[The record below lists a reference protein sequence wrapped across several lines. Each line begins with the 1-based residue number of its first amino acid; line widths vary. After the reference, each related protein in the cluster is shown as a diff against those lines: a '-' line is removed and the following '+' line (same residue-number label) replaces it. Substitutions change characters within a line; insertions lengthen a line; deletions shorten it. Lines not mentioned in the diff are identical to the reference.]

1 MNENLKIKEELFSLY
16 QNIKNI
22 VPNEKIPTN
31 REKNIEDINTYS
43 PLILISN
50 IKDFIPLITNNI
62 NYDNKNHE
70 FNAEFTDYHKI
81 LEDYNQLENQIRK
94 LEEDNKY
101 YLKILM
107 QYQIQKNSLEM
118 KLNAYMSL
126 EEEYEELKEKVKYE
140 GGKFLENDRKDNE
153 IIILRNEN
161 STLKKEI
168 LKLEIKNKNI
178 EKKMKE
184 CQSTIK
190 ELQNNVENLNK
201 KIYNLDKIIKE
212 NANNNYNQNNNNSCT
227 NSRIKSNENLIK
239 KKFNNNNMHY
249 YQSNNSLNSLKDI
262 INHNHNHNHKFNNQ
276 RVLNFRSPKNDILF
290 LDHNR
295 KRNNHHQTINAI
307 NTNIFTS
314 TYNRIING
322 SNNKKVFIPFK
333 NEFNLRKHKK
343 SNSIASIKRK
353 EEEFNDNISHNKY
366 NRNKKKK
373 LLHKSLNQA
382 KSFNKTLNGKFHF
395 MMNPLSCKNSKNNEI
410 IVRKYIQKEFNRNSS
425 AQNIRMNL
433 KKI

>member
-22 VPNEKIPTN
+22 VPNEKMPTN
-31 REKNIEDINTYS
+31 RENNKEDINTYS
-43 PLILISN
+43 SLILINN
-50 IKDFIPLITNNI
+50 IKDCIPLITNNK
-62 NYDNKNHE
+62 NFDKNNHE
-70 FNAEFTDYHKI
+70 LNTQFSDYNKL

-94 LEEDNKY
+94 LEVDNKY
-101 YLKILM
+101 YLKILL
-107 QYQIQKNSLEM
+107 QYKIQKNSLEM

-126 EEEYEELKEKVKYE
+126 EDEYEELKEKVKYE

-161 STLKKEI
+161 SNLKKEI
-168 LKLEIKNKNI
+168 LKLEIKNKSN

-184 CQSTIK
+184 YQNTIK

-201 KIYNLDKIIKE
+201 KIYNLDKIIKDIK
-212 NANNNYNQNNNNSCT
+212 NNYTNNNNNNSCT
-227 NSRIKSNENLIK
+227 NLRIKSNENMVK
-239 KKFNNNNMHY
+239 KKISNNNMHY

-262 INHNHNHNHKFNNQ
+262 INHNHKFNNQ
-276 RVLNFRSPKNDILF
+276 RVLNFHSPKNDILF
-290 LDHNR
+290 LEHN
-295 KRNNHHQTINAI
+295 KMRNNHHQTINTI

-322 SNNKKVFIPFK
+322 NNNKKVIVPVK
-333 NEFNLRKHKK
+333 NDFNRKKTK

-353 EEEFNDNISHNKY
+353 EEEYNDNISLNKHNRDNNEKF
-366 NRNKKKK
+366 
-373 LLHKSLNQA
+373 LHKSLNQA
-382 KSFNKTLNGKFHF
+382 KSFNKTINAKFHC
-395 MMNPLSCKNSKNNEI
+395 MNPLTCKNSKNNEI

-433 KKI
+433 KKL